1 METVT
6 FKNKHVDV
14 AADIHFPPGFDPAQK
29 YPAIVSAHPVG
40 SCKEQTSGSVY
51 GKALAEAGFVVL
63 AFDAS
68 FQASSGGEPRQ
79 LEDATWRVEDFRC
92 AADYLVTLD
101 YVDEDRIGVFGMC
114 AGGGY
119 TWSAAMT
126 ERRFKAVATVTGVN
140 LGRLLRQGD
149 MSPDAAITT
158 LEAIAKQRTAEARG
172 GERRLDSSLPPSV
185 EKAEELGLVPPM
197 HIDVAEATEY
207 YKTPRGAHPHG
218 TNLWLFSSLAPTL
231 GFDAYHLADKLLT
244 QPLLLIVG
252 NKPGEFGAYRD
263 AYTVFD
269 LAASKD
275 KELVVIPDVSHYDL
289 YDKPEAVQPALDALI
304 PFFNKHL

>member
-14 AADIHFPPGFDPAQK
+14 AADIHFPPDFDPARK

-51 GKALAEAGFVVL
+51 GEALAEAGFVVL
-63 AFDAS
+63 AFDAA
-68 FQASSGGEPRQ
+68 FQAGSGGQPRQ

-119 TWSAAMT
+119 TWAAAMT

-149 MSPDAAITT
+149 MSPDAAINT
-158 LEAIAKQRTAEARG
+158 LEAIAQQRTVEARG
-172 GERRLDSSLPPSV
+172 GEERRDSSVPPSV
-185 EKAEELGLVPPM
+185 EKAQELGLVPPM

-218 TNLWLFSSLAPTL
+218 TNLWLFSSLAPTV
-231 GFDAYHLADKLLT
+231 GFDAVHLADKLLT

-263 AYTVFD
+263 AHTLFD
-269 LAASKD
+269 AAASKN
-275 KELVVIPDVSHYDL
+275 KELVIVPDVSHYDL

-304 PFFNKHL
+304 PFFRNNL

>member
-1 METVT
+1 METVS

-14 AADIHFPPGFDPAQK
+14 AADLYFPPDFDPGRK

-40 SCKEQTSGSVY
+40 SCKEQTSGTVY
-51 GKALAEAGFVVL
+51 GQAFAKAGFVVL
-63 AFDAS
+63 AFDAA
-68 FQASSGGEPRQ
+68 FQAASSGEPRQ

-101 YVDEDRIGVFGMC
+101 YIDENRIGVFGMC

-119 TWSAAMT
+119 TWAAAMT

-140 LGRLLRQGD
+140 LGRLLREGD
-149 MSPDAAITT
+149 MSHDAAIKT
-158 LEAIAKQRTAEARG
+158 LEAIAQQRTIEARG
-172 GERRLDSSLPPSV
+172 GQQRLDSSLPPSV
-185 EKAEELGLVPPM
+185 EKAKELGLVPPL

-218 TNLWLFSSLAPTL
+218 TNLWSFASLAPTVW
-231 GFDAYHLADKLLT
+231 FDAYHLADKLLT
-244 QPLLLIVG
+244 QPLLLVIG

-275 KELVVIPDVSHYDL
+275 KEILVIPDVSHYDL
-289 YDKPEAVQPALDALI
+289 YDQPEAVGPALEALI
-304 PFFNKHL
+304 PFFNTHL

>member
-68 FQASSGGEPRQ
+68 FQAGSGGEPRQ

-263 AYTVFD
+263 AFTVFD

>member
-6 FKNKHVDV
+6 FKNKNIDV
-14 AADIHFPPGFDPAQK
+14 AANIHFPPGFDPARK

-51 GKALAEAGFVVL
+51 GKAFAEAGFVVL
-63 AFDAS
+63 AFDAA
-68 FQASSGGEPRQ
+68 FQAGSGGEPRQ

-119 TWSAAMT
+119 TWAAAMT

-149 MSPDAAITT
+149 MSPDAAIKT
-158 LEAIAKQRTAEARG
+158 LEAIAAQRTAEARG
-172 GERRLDSSLPPSV
+172 GEQRLDSSLPPSV
-185 EKAEELGLVPPM
+185 EKAKELGMVPPL
-197 HIDVAEATEY
+197 HIDVAEATE
-207 YKTPRGAHPHG
+207 
-218 TNLWLFSSLAPTL
+218 
-231 GFDAYHLADKLLT
+231 
-244 QPLLLIVG
+244 
-252 NKPGEFGAYRD
+252 
-263 AYTVFD
+263 
-269 LAASKD
+269 
-275 KELVVIPDVSHYDL
+275 
-289 YDKPEAVQPALDALI
+289 
-304 PFFNKHL
+304 

>member
-68 FQASSGGEPRQ
+68 FQAGSGGEPRQ

-149 MSPDAAITT
+149 MSADAAITT

-185 EKAEELGLVPPM
+185 EKAAELGLVPPM

-218 TNLWLFSSLAPTL
+218 TNLWLFSSLAPTV

-304 PFFNKHL
+304 PFFKKHL

>member
-14 AADIHFPPGFDPAQK
+14 SADIHFPPNFDASRK
-29 YPAIVSAHPVG
+29 YPTIVSAHPVG

-51 GKALAEAGFVVL
+51 GKALAEAGFIVL
-63 AFDAS
+63 AFDAA
-68 FQASSGGEPRQ
+68 FQAGSGGEPRQ
-79 LEDATWRVEDFRC
+79 LEDAGWRVEDFRC
-92 AADYLVTLD
+92 AVDYLVTLD
-101 YVDEDRIGVFGMC
+101 YVDENRIGVFGMC

-119 TWSAAMT
+119 TWAAAMT

-140 LGRLLRQGD
+140 FGRLLRQGD
-149 MSPDAAITT
+149 KSPDAAIKT
-158 LEAIAKQRTAEARG
+158 LEAIAEQRTAEARG
-172 GERRLDSSLPPSV
+172 AEQRLDSSLPPSV
-185 EKAEELGLVPPM
+185 EKAKELGIVPPLQ
-197 HIDVAEATEY
+197 IDVAEATEY

-218 TNLWLFSSLAPTL
+218 TNLWSFSSLAPTVW
-231 GFDAYHLADKLLT
+231 FDAVHLADKLLT

-263 AYTVFD
+263 AHTLFD
-269 LAASKD
+269 MAASKD
-275 KELVVIPDVSHYDL
+275 KEVVVIPDVSHYDL

-304 PFFNKHL
+304 PFYSKRL

>member
-14 AADIHFPPGFDPAQK
+14 AADIHFPPGFDPSQR

-68 FQASSGGEPRQ
+68 FQAGSGGEPRQ

-218 TNLWLFSSLAPTL
+218 TNLWLFSSLAPTV

-263 AYTVFD
+263 AFTVFD